1 MEDRLLTRKEVEG
14 RIRLGRSALYRMLR
28 AGQFPLPVRIGPRA
42 VRWKASEV
50 ESWLRDCPRAGGEE
64 LVDKALKG

>member
-50 ESWLRDCPRAGGEE
+50 ENWLQERPRAGGH
-64 LVDKALKG
+64 K

>member
-1 MEDRLLTRKEVEG
+1 MNDHLLTRTEVQA

-28 AGQFPLPVRIGPRA
+28 AGQFPLPLRIGPRA

-50 ESWLRDCPRAGGEE
+50 EHWLEARPRATGDLPAG
-64 LVDKALKG
+64 